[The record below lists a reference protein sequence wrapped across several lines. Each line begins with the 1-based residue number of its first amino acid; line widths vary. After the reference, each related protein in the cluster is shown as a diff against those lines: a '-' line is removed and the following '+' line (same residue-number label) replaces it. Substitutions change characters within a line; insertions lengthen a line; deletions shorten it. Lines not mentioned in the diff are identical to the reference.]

1 MMHSATWRKLGIALA
16 VVGVIAVVVGIV
28 YLVVPG
34 KDLPSIMGSQATAHH
49 FMRGATALVAGV
61 LMLGGS
67 VVSFA
72 MVRRRRKRR
81 RSANAYGQE
90 PRAS

>member
-1 MMHSATWRKLGIALA
+1 MHSATWKKLGIALA
-16 VVGVIAVVVGIV
+16 IVGGIALTVGIV

-49 FMRGATALVAGV
+49 VKRGATALVAGA
-61 LMLGGS
+61 LMLGGA

-72 MVRRRRKRR
+72 IVRRRRKRR
-81 RSANAYGQE
+81 RSLSTDVQA
-90 PRAS
+90 PRAI